1 MHLNSVKAVSENG
14 KYDALIQQMED
25 IVETGNVDARGTFDE
40 LAKSVSSALS
50 EDTNYDY
57 IDTISNMAL
66 LSKSDNSALNNSTF
80 DVKRNMIVDM
90 DQRGAFI
97 PYCTKMV
104 FLKYYTP
111 SAENQM
117 HFWGQKDR
125 DAYIGAME
133 KTLAPYLSL
142 INKTF

>member
-1 MHLNSVKAVSENG
+1 MEDVVKA
-14 KYDALIQQMED
+14 
-25 IVETGNVDARGTFDE
+25 GNVNVRGSFDD
-40 LAKSVSSALS
+40 LANKITNALS
-50 EDTNYDY
+50 EDTNHDY
-57 IDTISNMAL
+57 IDTLSNMAL
-66 LSKSDNSALNNSTF
+66 LSKNDNSALNNSTF

-90 DQRGAFI
+90 DRRGAFI

-111 SAENQM
+111 SSENQI

-125 DAYIGAME
+125 EAYIKAMGNM
-133 KTLAPYLSL
+133 LNPYLVL

>member
-1 MHLNSVKAVSENG
+1 M
-14 KYDALIQQMED
+14 
-25 IVETGNVDARGTFDE
+25 
-40 LAKSVSSALS
+40 
-50 EDTNYDY
+50 
-57 IDTISNMAL
+57 
-66 LSKSDNSALNNSTF
+66 LSKNDNSALNNSTF

-90 DQRGAFI
+90 DRRGAFI

-111 SAENQM
+111 SSENQI

-125 DAYIGAME
+125 EAYIKSME
-133 KTLAPYLSL
+133 NMLNPYLVL